1 MLRLYLVD
9 RIPGDFII
17 SFVLFYNF
25 HNFYSKCITFII
37 IKKKNL
43 ARNFPG
49 KKFHQNSQMASL
61 NLTGL
66 LDSLLQ
72 ELVGSKPNT
81 ILSLAM

>member
-1 MLRLYLVD
+1 MYY
-9 RIPGDFII
+9 
-17 SFVLFYNF
+17 FYN
-25 HNFYSKCITFII
+25 NK
-37 IKKKNL
+37 KKKNL

>member
-1 MLRLYLVD
+1 MYY
-9 RIPGDFII
+9 
-17 SFVLFYNF
+17 FYN
-25 HNFYSKCITFII
+25 NK
-37 IKKKNL
+37 KKKNL

-49 KKFHQNSQMASL
+49 KKFNQNSQMASL